1 MSMSVSTESSGFL
14 CSWKTSSRRT
24 YALGWRKWR
33 EVRST
38 PRRPPCWRWEPIS
51 SASRPS
57 RRVSW
62 RTWKLR
68 WARRETLSRS
78 RCPRVAWR
86 QPAKMKNGAK
96 TNKVRLQML
105 DKWPI
110 KCKSDV
116 TRRGV
121 LPSQKVGGGGRRS
134 RQNDWR
140 AELSWAELSSHVG
153 AKENRRVSSSTT
165 QMCLQSR
172 CVFHVSLNV
181 KSQQL

>member
-1 MSMSVSTESSGFL
+1 MQLSPEEIFQRIFLILSFNLMSMSVSTESSGFL

-57 RRVSW
+57 RRASW

-78 RCPRVAWR
+78 RCPLVAWR
-86 QPAKMKNGAK
+86 QPAKMKNDAK

-105 DKWPI
+105 DEWPI
-110 KCKSDV
+110 KCKSEV

-121 LPSQKVGGGGRRS
+121 LPSQKVGGRRRRS

-140 AELSWAELSSHVG
+140 AELSWAELPRWCQGKQTS
-153 AKENRRVSSSTT
+153 
-165 QMCLQSR
+165 
-172 CVFHVSLNV
+172 
-181 KSQQL
+181 